1 MLLRKK
7 SFFINDRQNLF
18 VTWPTRESQHWQV
31 RGQVDRKKGRRA
43 HIEKPFI
50 FILIMNGPNK
60 LECVTLHESEMLA
73 SDEP

>member
-1 MLLRKK
+1 M
-7 SFFINDRQNLF
+7 NGRQNLF
-18 VTWPTRESQHWQV
+18 VIGPTRKSQNWQV
-31 RGQVDRKKGRRA
+31 VGQVDRKKGRRA
-43 HIEKPFI
+43 RIEKPFI